1 MDMKIKPVPI
11 VKIKKKGRPTT
22 YRQEVADHICQE
34 LSNGKSLRS
43 ICRKSNMPS
52 LPTVVRWALD
62 ETLPFYAQYTQAKNI
77 AAELLFEDILAIAT
91 YGNITD
97 VMRARLRVDTIK
109 WYLSKV
115 LPKKYGDQAT
125 LNVGVGFSLNLL
137 RQNDEI
143 SSNAV
148 AAVTEGGS
156 QKIASDTKS

>member
-1 MDMKIKPVPI
+1 MTMATSDTP
-11 VKIKKKGRPTT
+11 KKKSKLIT
-22 YRQEVADHICQE
+22 YNQEIADKICEE
-34 LSNGKSLRS
+34 LAAGKSLRS
-43 ICRKSNMPS
+43 ICRKPNMPDIH
-52 LPTVVRWALD
+52 TVIRWALN
-62 ETLPFYAQYTQAKNI
+62 ESLPLYTQYTQAKNI

-148 AAVTEGGS
+148 AAIDKGGS